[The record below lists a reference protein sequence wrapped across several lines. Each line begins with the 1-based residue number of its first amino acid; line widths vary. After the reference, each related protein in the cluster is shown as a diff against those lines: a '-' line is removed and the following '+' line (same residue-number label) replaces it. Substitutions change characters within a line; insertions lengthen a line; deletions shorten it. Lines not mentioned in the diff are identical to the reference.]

1 MKKNNSGFLKG
12 KALVS
17 RKSPALRIFLFWGV
31 VLGAVVVLAGDSSLF
46 TGSRKVLA
54 QSEMRSTAPEIS
66 PEAQLQIQSLIE
78 EKNART
84 PVQQKIDSNLLYAAK
99 MRRGE
104 LITSRVPTLEV
115 NVGDNGN
122 GIVTVD
128 ISADVSP
135 KLLARFREMGAY
147 IESSWVQYHTLRA
160 SVSLDRLEDIAALPE
175 VRFIMPKQESTTNQV
190 DRRPARPQNPSLFS
204 RIGHPAVDGQ
214 QARFQNVASRLR
226 EFGIDGGGS
235 QTNVITNG
243 HAGIGSANN
252 ESVITHGIFGAR
264 GAFNTTGT
272 GIKIG
277 VLSNGVTNLAASQ
290 GLGDLGAVT
299 VLPGQTGT
307 GDEGTAM
314 LEIIHDIAPD
324 AQLYFATANPTPAQ
338 FAQNIRDL
346 RTAGCDIIV
355 DDVFYFA
362 ESPFQDGQGPLVISS
377 TNGGVVA
384 QAVID
389 VTASGALFFSSAGN
403 SGNKNDVTS
412 GTWEGDFVSAGTLA
426 IVPGGNVA
434 DFDPTA
440 AVATSNL
447 LTVGTGT
454 APMSLDWSDPLGGS
468 SNDYDLYILNSTLTT
483 VITSATNV
491 QTGTQ
496 DPHEQTTVTVA
507 ANRRAVVLQ
516 KTGAAN
522 RFLHVSTNR
531 GQLSLSTNGTTY
543 GHSAAANAYATAAVP
558 SFMPNN
564 FPAAGP
570 VFFNGPYPLL
580 HSATDKTETFSSD
593 GPRRMFYNGDSTA
606 ITPGN
611 VSSTGGV
618 LRQKPDIAA
627 ADGGEVTGVGG
638 FSNPFYGTSAAAP
651 TAAAIAGLIKS
662 ANPALTPAQI
672 RTALTTTAID
682 IEAAGVDPDTG
693 AGIVMPIPAMTAA
706 GLTGKAFIEFGSY
719 STTDFGGNSNGV
731 VEQNE
736 NGNLTVNL
744 QNTGLLNATGITTT
758 LTTSTPGV
766 SVTLGSSAYA
776 TLTANGGTGSNTSQY
791 RFYVSNVAATDQIV
805 DFTLT
810 INYTNGW
817 NPSQVINF
825 KVRTGR
831 IPITTAL
838 DATAPP
844 TSAAYPVTSSGN
856 QTGRLNLSGTGT
868 QSTCAALKANPGASA
883 TGSRAY
889 DAYTFTNVLG
899 VPVCTTVTLTEGST
913 QNDFLFAVAYLGSY
927 NPAAPATNYLADWG
941 TSNRIL
947 PMTMSFNVPAN
958 ATVVIVV
965 LGNTAALTGTPY
977 TLDVSGLRLSTPTA
991 APASVSG
998 RVVNSTGSGI
1008 RGATVT
1014 ISGQDGQPRTALTGS
1029 FGYYRFDNVTSGQT
1043 YVVSVAAKRY
1053 LFAPRVVD
1061 VSENLTDVDFTP
1073 EQ

>member
-1 MKKNNSGFLKG
+1 MANKTVSAKSSG
-12 KALVS
+12 
-17 RKSPALRIFLFWGV
+17 LRIFLFLGV
-31 VLGAVVVLAGDSSLF
+31 VLGAVVVLAGVSSLF
-46 TGSRKVLA
+46 PRSGKVSA
-54 QSEMRSTAPEIS
+54 QSKTLSIGPEIS
-66 PEAQLQIQSLIE
+66 PEARQQIQSLIE

-84 PVQQKIDSNLLYAAK
+84 PAQQKIDSNLLYAAK
-99 MRRGE
+99 MHRGE
-104 LITSRVPTLEV
+104 SITSKVPTLEV
-115 NVGDNGN
+115 NVGDDGN

-128 ISADVSP
+128 ISAEVSP
-135 KLLARFREMGAY
+135 KLLAKLREMGAY
-147 IESSWVQYHTLRA
+147 VESSWVQYHTLRA

-175 VRFIMPKQESTTNQV
+175 VHFIMPKQESTTNPVERRQV
-190 DRRPARPQNPSLFS
+190 LPQTLPPSS
-204 RIGHPAVDGQ
+204 GTGQTKAEQQ
-214 QARFQNVASRLR
+214 QARVQNVASRLADL
-226 EFGIDGGGS
+226 GIGDGDS

-243 HAGIGSANN
+243 HAAVGSASN
-252 ESVITHGIFGAR
+252 ESVITHGIYGAR

-272 GIKIG
+272 GVKIG
-277 VLSNGVTNLAASQ
+277 VLSNGVTNLATSQ

-362 ESPFQDGQGPLVISS
+362 ESPFQDGQGPLVVSS

-389 VTASGALFFSSAGN
+389 VTAAGALYFSSAGN

-426 IVPGGNVA
+426 LVPGGNVL
-434 DFDPTA
+434 DFDTTA
-440 AVATSNL
+440 GVATSDL

-468 SNDYDLYILNSTLTT
+468 GNDYDLYILNSTLTT
-483 VITSATNV
+483 VVTSATNV
-491 QTGTQ
+491 QSGTQ

-522 RFLHVSTNR
+522 RFLHLNTNR
-531 GQLSLSTNGTTY
+531 GALSLATNGTTY
-543 GHSAAANAYATAAVP
+543 GHSAPANAYAVAAAP
-558 SFMPNN
+558 SFMPFA
-564 FPAAGP
+564 FPVG
-570 VFFNGPYPLL
+570 VTFFNGPYPNQFTTAQML
-580 HSATDKTETFSSD
+580 ETFSSD
-593 GPRRMFYNGDSTA
+593 GPRRMFYNADSTP

-651 TAAAIAGLIKS
+651 TAAAIAGLMKS

-672 RTALTTTAID
+672 RTALTSTALD
-682 IEAAGVDPDTG
+682 IENAGVDPDAG
-693 AGIVMPIPAMTAA
+693 AGMIMAVPAMTAA
-706 GLTGKAFIEFGSY
+706 GLPGKAYIEFTGY

-744 QNTGLLNATGITTT
+744 QNTGVLNATGITTT

-766 SVTLGSSAYA
+766 NVTLGSSAYA
-776 TLTANGGTGSNTSQY
+776 TLTANGGTGSNASTY
-791 RFYVSNVAATDQIV
+791 RFYVSNAAAVDQIV
-805 DFTLT
+805 DFALT

-831 IPITTAL
+831 IPITTTL
-838 DATAPP
+838 DASAPP
-844 TSAAYPVTSSGN
+844 ASAAYPVTSSGN
-856 QTGRLNLSGTGT
+856 QTGRLNLSGAGT
-868 QSTCAALKANPGASA
+868 QSTCAALKTNPGASA

-899 VPVCTTVTLTEGST
+899 VPVCTTVTLTEGSAE
-913 QNDFLFAVAYLGSY
+913 NDFLFAVAYLGSF
-927 NPAAPATNYLADWG
+927 NPAAPSTNYLADWG
-941 TSNRIL
+941 TSNRIV
-947 PMTMSFNVPAN
+947 PMTMSFMVPAN

-965 LGNTAALTGTPY
+965 VGNTAALTGTPY

-998 RVVNSTGSGI
+998 RVVNNAGSGLG
-1008 RGATVT
+1008 GATVT
-1014 ISGQDGQPRTALTGS
+1014 ISGPNGQPRTVQTTS

-1061 VSENLTDVDFTP
+1061 VSANLADVDFTP